1 MGSQRAGHE
10 LVTKQQQCN
19 ITFLVG
25 SVLSVVQKD
34 EMKLSNFSYSNNSN
48 TTFQIISIVHIIPLK
63 QLYIKEFFYSQE
75 RKCAPCKKVVV

>member
-1 MGSQRAGHE
+1 MGSQRAGYE

-75 RKCAPCKKVVV
+75 RMCTM